1 MGRTLKIGLLEAKI
15 PVIQGGMGVGISLS
29 SLAGTVAKEGGIG
42 MISTAQIGWREPDFR
57 KNPFAANYRAI
68 KKEVQKARA
77 IAPGGILGVN
87 IMTVTRNY
95 AQYVKTAVEAGIDLI
110 VSGAGLPVDLPAYTE
125 GSAVK
130 IAPVVSS
137 LKSFS
142 VLCRLWERKYKRVPD
157 FVVVEGPK
165 AGGHLG
171 FSQEELERFQR
182 DFYDEVLLSIIEKA
196 KEYGEKVG
204 RKIPVLAAGGIFD
217 KEDMRHALGL
227 GADGVQVGT
236 RFVVTE
242 ECDAPKAYKE
252 AYIQAEKEDICI
264 IKSPVGMPARAIRN
278 PFLEQ
283 VGEKT
288 RKIQHCYQC
297 ISTCKQKEIPYCI
310 TEALVHAAEGDIEHA
325 LLFCGENAWKCKKIE
340 KVKDIMKE
348 FAEAARM

>member
-1 MGRTLKIGLLEAKI
+1 MEKTLKIGLLEAKI

-29 SLAGTVAKEGGIG
+29 TLAGTVAKEGGIG
-42 MISTAQIGWREPDFR
+42 MISTAQIGWREPDFK

-95 AQYVKTAVEAGIDLI
+95 AQYVRTAVEAGVDLI

-125 GSAVK
+125 GSPVK

-137 LKSFS
+137 LKSFL
-142 VLCRLWERKYKRVPD
+142 VLCRLWERKYQKVPD

-182 DFYDEVLLSIIEKA
+182 DSYDEVLLSIIEKA
-196 KEYGEKVG
+196 REYGEKVG

-217 KEDMRHALGL
+217 KEDMCHALAL

-236 RFVVTE
+236 RFVATE

-252 AYIQAEKEDICI
+252 AYIQAQKEDICI
-264 IKSPVGMPARAIRN
+264 IKSPVEFPDKSPRFPSVRPPRPHRRRPDGCC
-278 PFLEQ
+278 
-283 VGEKT
+283 
-288 RKIQHCYQC
+288 HC
-297 ISTCKQKEIPYCI
+297 
-310 TEALVHAAEGDIEHA
+310 
-325 LLFCGENAWKCKKIE
+325 
-340 KVKDIMKE
+340 
-348 FAEAARM
+348 